1 MNRLA
6 ASAKGW
12 VALGCMAGQLRVLI
26 GFLLLGSSG
35 FSTNALADD
44 SPSADCTIQAKN
56 STSTAGPPVWVDR
69 IQAGLQ
75 SGACSSARWIDG
87 LFGPP
92 PDNSVYRTASG
103 SLETAFLWSRYYG
116 AHPRLRFH
124 ADLPLPQWDER
135 VHAFVGRFDRNEAI
149 SEEQQTSGTIPRQF
163 GGLVDEQTLVGLGY
177 SGPPRKTGG
186 WFDSSAGIRITTPL
200 DPFLKGSYYYVKP
213 IRKASVMTLK
223 QTTFWDQ
230 REGFGITTRADLDH
244 VFNGRVD
251 SNSWFLRSEA
261 SATFSQRSRGVRG
274 YVNGTLFHKLSE
286 RRAVA
291 LQLAADGEMD
301 AVVPLHDYGVHFIY
315 RQNLSRDW
323 LILELRSSVDW
334 PREKLTD
341 PRSPSVGCGIGL
353 ELLFGG
359 GRPLGGL

>member
-1 MNRLA
+1 MA
-6 ASAKGW
+6 AN
-12 VALGCMAGQLRVLI
+12 VHELGAVRCVVGQVKVLTAF
-26 GFLLLGSSG
+26 FLLGLSG
-35 FSTNALADD
+35 FSTIALADD
-44 SPSADCTIQAKN
+44 SSSADCNIKPT
-56 STSTAGPPVWVDR
+56 TSSSVAGPPIWVDR

-92 PDNSVYRTASG
+92 PDGSVYRTASG
-103 SLETAFLWSRYYG
+103 SVETAFLWSRYYG

-135 VHAFVGRFDRNEAI
+135 VHAFVGRFDRNEVI
-149 SEEQQTSGTIPRQF
+149 SEQRQSSGTIPRQF
-163 GGLVDEQTLVGLGY
+163 GDLVDEQTLVGLGY
-177 SGPPRKTGG
+177 SGPPQKTGG

-213 IRKASVMTLK
+213 IKRASVMTLK
-223 QTTFWDQ
+223 QTAFWDQ
-230 REGFGITTRADLDH
+230 REGFGITSRADLDH
-244 VFNGRVD
+244 AFNGRVD

-274 YVNGTLFHKLSE
+274 YLNATLFHKLSE

-301 AVVPLHDYGVHFIY
+301 AVVPLHDYGVHLIY

-323 LILELRSSVDW
+323 LIVELRSSVDW
-334 PREKLTD
+334 PREKLSD
-341 PRSPSVGCGIGL
+341 PRSPSLGAGIGL